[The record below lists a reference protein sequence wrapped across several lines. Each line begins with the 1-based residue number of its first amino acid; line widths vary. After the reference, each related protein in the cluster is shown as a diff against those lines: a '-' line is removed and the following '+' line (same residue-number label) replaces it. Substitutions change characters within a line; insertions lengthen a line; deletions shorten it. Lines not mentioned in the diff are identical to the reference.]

1 MATLHCTKFTL
12 QQLIELSAN
21 YEKPLDYVPQK
32 QDFKIGEVT
41 EVIKSKRSGVMH
53 TVNSL
58 MSSKRKKFV
67 KLRIFSFYF
76 FSILGLYRSYQKC
89 YFV

>member
-1 MATLHCTKFTL
+1 MVTLHCTKFTL

-58 MSSKRKKFV
+58 MSSKRKNREITHV
-67 KLRIFSFYF
+67 
-76 FSILGLYRSYQKC
+76 SILGLYRSYQKC
-89 YFV
+89 YFM

>member
-1 MATLHCTKFTL
+1 MATLHRTKFTL

-58 MSSKRKKFV
+58 MSSKRKKIREITHFF
-67 KLRIFSFYF
+67 IFF
-76 FSILGLYRSYQKC
+76 FLS
-89 YFV
+89 